1 LDFWT
6 PRIAFR
12 GRADASGSLRT
23 RTSLRRRQLD
33 ARQPLSRHRRAQLVR
48 RELGGLVQNGKS
60 HTTSALLVKQ
70 RQAMRWHRTS
80 RKAHKAKRLGLGW
93 PSCAAALRVSGASP
107 SRAITPC
114 VGAPPPSAPR
124 RPLTH
129 ICLRTP
135 RGVRLGKI
143 PHFHPP
149 THTAARRCSPRI
161 ALIPPPRARP
171 LIPSYTAAT
180 HCERLTNPSVGDR
193 HRRRRRRHSKIRQLQ
208 AQEGG

>member
-1 LDFWT
+1 MDFWT

-161 ALIPPPRARP
+161 ALIPSSPPPRAPR
-171 LIPSYTAAT
+171 
-180 HCERLTNPSVGDR
+180 ERAHIRAPRVLTTTYVGDG
-193 HRRRRRRHSKIRQLQ
+193 HRRRRRRHPEVRQLQ